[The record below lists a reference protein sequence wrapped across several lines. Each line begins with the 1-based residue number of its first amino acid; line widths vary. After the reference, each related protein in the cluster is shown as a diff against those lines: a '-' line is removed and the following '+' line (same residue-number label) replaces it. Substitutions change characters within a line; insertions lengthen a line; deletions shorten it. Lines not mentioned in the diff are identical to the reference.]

1 MTSSSFNPSLDGP
14 RLAPLSGGAAEQLVV
29 ILHGYGADGADL
41 IDLGRA
47 WQQALPDAA
56 FVAPNAPE
64 PLPFEAFGGRQWF
77 ALEERTPR
85 EYEIGAQAAQP
96 ALDRFLD
103 AELISLGLND
113 AALAL
118 VGFSQGAM
126 MTFQAGLRRKTPP
139 ACLMAYSGLL
149 PGVAA
154 LPVLLAPPPT
164 LIVHG
169 ADDDVVPAYHLE
181 AARTALAQAGVT
193 VQTHCLDDLGHGIDE
208 RGLILGRLFLE
219 KTFL

>member
-1 MTSSSFNPSLDGP
+1 MTSSAFNPSLDGP

-29 ILHGYGADGADL
+29 ILHGYGADGTDL

-85 EYEIGAQAAQP
+85 EYEIGAEAAQP
-96 ALDRFLD
+96 VLDRFLD
-103 AELISLGLND
+103 AELNSVGLND

-149 PGVAA
+149 PETAT
-154 LPVLLAPPPT
+154 LPILPAPPPT

-169 ADDDVVPAYHLE
+169 VDDDVVPAYHLE
-181 AARTALAQAGVT
+181 VARTALVQAGVT
-193 VQTHCLDDLGHGIDE
+193 VQAHCLNDLGHGIDE
-208 RGLILGRLFLE
+208 RGLILGRQFLE
-219 KTFL
+219 KAFL